1 MSWADDL
8 LSRRLPVPS
17 QGYCS
22 LILFPC
28 VAPIFPLN
36 FHHNFWDY
44 HSIFIDFYWRFEDF
58 RRKLQH
64 RHIKI
69 ISRWESYRG
78 GWGPISTLYWG
89 SLCLWPFTV
98 SRWEIHLSIHLFIIY
113 LFIQAFIHHMFL
125 IWVLDFQISRMLFPQ
140 KRIKWDTFL
149 CYTPGNITGDCQGF
163 WLLSTAWC

>member
-1 MSWADDL
+1 M
-8 LSRRLPVPS
+8 RLPVPS
-17 QGYCS
+17 QGFCS

-44 HSIFIDFYWRFEDF
+44 HSVFIDFYRRFEDF

-69 ISRWESYRG
+69 INRWESSRG
-78 GWGPISTLYWG
+78 GWGPISTFYWG
-89 SLCLWPFTV
+89 SLCLWPAFHCV
-98 SRWEIHLSIHLFIIY
+98 SLGDSLVYSSIYY
-113 LFIQAFIHHMFL
+113 LFIYSSIHSSYVSYLGSGFS
-125 IWVLDFQISRMLFPQ
+125 DFTNALPP
-140 KRIKWDTFL
+140 KTNKWDTFL
-149 CYTPGNITGDCQGF
+149 CYTLGNITSDCQGF